1 MTGTNEGMKMKTIA
15 KPVAGLAL
23 ALICAACSH
32 IPLFGRGGGK
42 DEAAAAAPA
51 EKPAPAAVAK
61 TEAATPA
68 APPAD
73 AVGARG
79 APTRVEASALGHI
92 ELKYAFQSS
101 AAPDRVYTAI
111 IGVARWWDSS
121 HTYSGNASN
130 LSLDA
135 RAGGCWCEQL
145 ADGGSVQ
152 HMTVLSA
159 MPGRMLRLSG
169 GLGPLQAAPVTAVM
183 TWTIKRAGTGS
194 EVGMSYLVDGYYPG
208 GLDKVRDD
216 VDAVLSQQV
225 ERLRA
230 YVGTH

>member
-1 MTGTNEGMKMKTIA
+1 MKTVA
-15 KPVAGLAL
+15 KHFAGTAL

-32 IPLFGRGGGK
+32 IPLIGHGGSK
-42 DEAAAAAPA
+42 DEAPAVTPAVA
-51 EKPAPAAVAK
+51 EKPVAPAAAK
-61 TEAATPA
+61 VEAVVPA
-68 APPAD
+68 APPA
-73 AVGARG
+73 AVANTRS
-79 APTRVEASALGHI
+79 APGQAQTPSAGHVEFRYTF
-92 ELKYAFQSS
+92 KTN
-101 AAPDRVYTAI
+101 AAPDHVYAAI
-111 IGVARWWDSS
+111 TGVARWWDSN

-152 HMTVLSA
+152 HMTVLAA

-183 TWTIKRAGTGS
+183 TWTIKRDGNGS
-194 EVGMSYLVDGYYPG
+194 AVDMSYLVSGYLRG
-208 GLDKVRDD
+208 GLDAIRGD
-216 VDAVLSQQV
+216 VDGVLSHQV

-230 YVGTH
+230 YIDAK

>member
-1 MTGTNEGMKMKTIA
+1 MKTTA

-23 ALICAACSH
+23 ALVCAACSH
-32 IPLFGRGGGK
+32 IPLLGRGGGN
-42 DEAAAAAPA
+42 DAAAAPA
-51 EKPAPAAVAK
+51 AAEKPATPAVAK
-61 TEAATPA
+61 AEAAAPA
-68 APPAD
+68 AS
-73 AVGARG
+73 
-79 APTRVEASALGHI
+79 APNAAAQAEASAADHI
-92 ELKYAFQSS
+92 ELKYAFQSN
-101 AAPDRVYTAI
+101 AAPDRVYAAI
-111 IGVARWWDSS
+111 TGVARWWDSS

-183 TWTIKRAGTGS
+183 TWTIKRAGAGS
-194 EVGMSYLVDGYYPG
+194 EVGMTYLVDGYYPG
-208 GLDKVRDD
+208 GLAKVRGD
-216 VDAVLSQQV
+216 VDAVLGHQL
-225 ERLRA
+225 ERLQG
-230 YVGTH
+230 YIDHP